1 MPEPIAF
8 GRRERPAAG
17 DMVGAHAT
25 EYDRGIKLKTSIT
38 LDKDVVAAVEA
49 IARGGESRSR
59 VIERLLRQSLAARAR
74 AARDE
79 RDLGIIDAHADEL
92 NEEALDVL
100 GYQVET

>member
-1 MPEPIAF
+1 M
-8 GRRERPAAG
+8 
-17 DMVGAHAT
+17 
-25 EYDRGIKLKTSIT
+25 KLKTSIT
-38 LDKDVVAAVEA
+38 LDQDVVAVVEA

-79 RDLGIIDAHADEL
+79 RDMGIIDAHADEL
-92 NEEALDVL
+92 NAEALDVL